1 MPKKFILLLVGII
14 FYVSANI
21 AFAGVIIN
29 EVEIS
34 PVDSRF
40 IELYNTE
47 NIEVDLTGY
56 YLQRKTATGSSF
68 SSLVSS
74 TNFENKKIKGN
85 GYFLISRGGV
95 TGSDL
100 VISNITLTESNIIQL
115 KNSEGNVIDKIC
127 WGEVADCDLLKV
139 DNPPEGKSIQR
150 QNNILIIGDPNAK
163 NSSSNTSDTNT
174 NTNPESIPNNTPS
187 ASSGIDSLNSSS
199 SVLSIK
205 PSLKIVNKNFGFVGI
220 PLEFEARLE
229 GVESQNMYAK
239 YIWNFGDGDSMEVD
253 GFDNKKFSHTYY
265 YPGDYLVNIE
275 YFTNSY
281 QANPDYVS
289 KINLKIVPTTV
300 VISSVGTESDFFI
313 ELKNNSSLD
322 IDISNWVLL
331 GNNKIFT
338 LPKSTN
344 LLSMKKIIL
353 PPRVTNFNH
362 GDKNFLELL
371 DKNGT
376 LIFSY
381 KNILN
386 QPKIT
391 TAKTP
396 RKITSLNTENI
407 SLSERIGET
416 FVSENEFTDINFE
429 NEDLSS
435 AVILSDDKN
444 GEKNNLIYIF
454 LFIILIIFA
463 TLTVYFLRRNRKEV
477 EDEEFDILEE

>member
-1 MPKKFILLLVGII
+1 MHKKLVLILAFVLFLNFPQSV
-14 FYVSANI
+14 FAN
-21 AFAGVIIN
+21 VLIN
-29 EVEIS
+29 EVQIGVEGNAN
-34 PVDSRF
+34 DEF
-40 IELYNTE
+40 IELYNNSSTE
-47 NIEVDLTGY
+47 VALTGFSIY
-56 YLQRKTATGSSF
+56 KKTSSGAESSVVAKSRFEDKKIPANGILFLAREGEYTGTKTVDISWPNSY
-68 SSLVSS
+68 SLASNNSLTLYKDYENKIIEDTASWGDVKNFKRTS
-74 TNFENKKIKGN
+74 TNTDN
-85 GYFLISRGGV
+85 
-95 TGSDL
+95 
-100 VISNITLTESNIIQL
+100 TE
-115 KNSEGNVIDKIC
+115 E
-127 WGEVADCDLLKV
+127 E
-139 DNPPEGKSIQR
+139 
-150 QNNILIIGDPNAK
+150 
-163 NSSSNTSDTNT
+163 NT
-174 NTNPESIPNNTPS
+174 NTQNENTTVPTI
-187 ASSGIDSLNSSS
+187 GGSSS
-199 SVLSIK
+199 SASTVAQPKKKSE
-205 PSLKIVNKNFGFVGI
+205 LKIISKSFGFVGI
-220 PLEFEARLE
+220 PVEFEARLE

-239 YIWNFGDGDSMEVD
+239 YVWNFGDGDSMEVI
-253 GFDNKKFSHTYY
+253 GFDNKKFTHTYY

-275 YFTNSY
+275 YFANSY
-281 QANPDYVS
+281 QASPDYIA

-300 VISSVGTESDFFI
+300 VISNVGTEADFFI
-313 ELKNNSSLD
+313 ELTNNSSLD

-386 QPKIT
+386 LPKIK

-396 RKITSLNTENI
+396 RKIASLNTENI

-416 FVSENEFTDINFE
+416 FVSENESYNQNFE

-454 LFIILIIFA
+454 LFIFLIIFA
-463 TLTVYFLRRNRKEV
+463 TLTVYFLRRNGKEE

>member
-1 MPKKFILLLVGII
+1 MHRKLVLILAFVLFLN
-14 FYVSANI
+14 FPQSLFAN
-21 AFAGVIIN
+21 VLIN
-29 EVEIS
+29 EVAWKGMSAGSTHEWL
-34 PVDSRF
+34 
-40 IELYNTE
+40 ELYNDS
-47 NIEVDLTGY
+47 NDEVD
-56 YLQRKTATGSSF
+56 
-68 SSLVSS
+68 
-74 TNFENKKIKGN
+74 
-85 GYFLISRGGV
+85 
-95 TGSDL
+95 
-100 VISNITLTESNIIQL
+100 ISNWTIKDNTNQL
-115 KNSEGNVIDKIC
+115 
-127 WGEVADCDLLKV
+127 
-139 DNPPEGKSIQR
+139 
-150 QNNILIIGDPNAK
+150 NILIPGNTII
-163 NSSSNTSDTNT
+163 NSKSYFVVKRTTSTVSPYDISVSFNGGL
-174 NTNPESIPNNTPS
+174 SD
-187 ASSGIDSLNSSS
+187 SGEKIILQNSSS
-199 SVLSIK
+199 SNIHVLDFLSGWPNSEMTSEQTMQWNGNTWLTGLPTPKSVNQILENIEEENTNTQNENTTVPAIGGITSSASTVTQLK
-205 PSLKIVNKNFGFVGI
+205 KKTELKIISKNSGFVGI
-220 PLEFEARLE
+220 PVEFEARLE

-239 YIWNFGDGDSMEVD
+239 YIWNFGDGDSMEID

-396 RKITSLNTENI
+396 RKITPLNTENI

-429 NEDLSS
+429 NEYLSS

-444 GEKNNLIYIF
+444 REKNNFLYIF
-454 LFIILIIFA
+454 LFIFLIIFA
-463 TLTVYFLRRNRKEV
+463 TLSVYFLRRNRKEA